1 MKSKYFILV
10 IILIIT
16 LFIFSSCGNRQVGI
30 DTVQTFKR
38 AYIRLGETWTEVSV
52 KGWRDFDNGDEI
64 QIATIDG
71 KVYLTHYCNVILV
84 NE

>member
-16 LFIFSSCGNRQVGI
+16 LFIFSACGNRQVGI
-30 DTVQTFKR
+30 DTAQTFKR